1 MHILKLIIYFLI
13 PYFIGTFTIPK
24 VKELGIR
31 YKLYDFPS
39 KRKIHKYPL
48 IRIGGVGIIISFYVS
63 LFLINYFELDTNIFA
78 DPIIYGPLMFS
89 FIGFFDDIFDIS
101 VKKKLLGQILISV
114 FLYLKGVNIGNLYD
128 FSSYFVLFEVLN
140 KFDFL
145 FTIIWIV
152 GITNAINWI
161 DGLDGLATGISS
173 IFIFSLITISLF
185 QNDVNSIN
193 IFILLLG
200 SCLAFLK
207 SNYYPANIIMGDV
220 GSYFLG
226 SFLSIASIK
235 IFSANSDQFSIFIP
249 TLMLFIPLADMLRV
263 ILTRIL
269 SGASPFLPDQ
279 THLHHKLINQ
289 GISHKNTVKIIYF
302 FSLIS
307 SLLGLLLFLNI

>member
-1 MHILKLIIYFLI
+1 M
-13 PYFIGTFTIPK
+13 
-24 VKELGIR
+24 
-31 YKLYDFPS
+31 
-39 KRKIHKYPL
+39 
-48 IRIGGVGIIISFYVS
+48 
-63 LFLINYFELDTNIFA
+63 
-78 DPIIYGPLMFS
+78 
-89 FIGFFDDIFDIS
+89 
-101 VKKKLLGQILISV
+101 
-114 FLYLKGVNIGNLYD
+114 
-128 FSSYFVLFEVLN
+128 
-140 KFDFL
+140 
-145 FTIIWIV
+145 

-185 QNDVNSIN
+185 QNNVNSIN

-249 TLMLFIPLADMLRV
+249 TLMLFIPLADMVRV

-269 SGASPFLPDQ
+269 NGASPFLPDQ